1 MKKFLCL
8 VTALIVMIGASMATV
23 SAAATEQDILTALST
38 AKIPDVYYQQA
49 VSYMKADGV
58 DLTEAQITGIVG
70 YINHSAGIAKGETD
84 AAKLTGDQRAQIAK
98 DVEAAAKL
106 LGLKTTYSSTTGLSI
121 VDTSNKVL
129 VSASSRGAVQKTG
142 FDYQMVAWGLG
153 IMVLAGVSGIVIK
166 TRSSRKAAQAA

>member
-23 SAAATEQDILTALST
+23 SAAASEADVLTALSA

-84 AAKLTGDQRAQIAK
+84 AAKLTGSQRSEIAK

-106 LGLKTTYSSTTGLSI
+106 LGLKTTYSSTTGLSV
-121 VDTSNKVL
+121 VDASNKVL
-129 VSASSRGAVQKTG
+129 VSASSRAAVVKTG
-142 FDYQMVAWGLG
+142 FDYQMIVWGLG
-153 IMVLAGVSGIVIK
+153 VMVLAGVAGVVIK
-166 TRSSRKAAQAA
+166 TRSSRKAGQAA

>member
-8 VTALIVMIGASMATV
+8 VTAMIVMIGASMATV
-23 SAAATEQDILTALST
+23 SAAASEKDILTALSA

-49 VSYMKADGV
+49 VSYMKEDGV

-106 LGLKTTYSSTTGLSI
+106 LGMKTSYSSTTGLSI
-121 VDTSNKVL
+121 VDKSNKVL
-129 VSASSRGAVQKTG
+129 VSASSKTAVVKTG
-142 FDYQMVAWGLG
+142 FDYQMIAWGLG
-153 IMVLAGVSGIVIK
+153 VMILAGVSGIVLK
-166 TRSSRKAAQAA
+166 TRASRKAGQAA